1 MFDILWS
8 YTDQMLSHRLLKHL
22 KKLILACDM
31 AIWSWG
37 NLRLTSGPWKEAKLN
52 FPSKIFIYGLILMFD
67 PSKCSFWQTVLI
79 YDLINARINEKS
91 WKKFT
96 TKNWEFCLLG
106 EKTLIAWPAQKK
118 HAPTCVLKCSLAN
131 FWKTLERLRSKK
143 SFVQKL
149 KVFVT
154 LVQDDDIY

>member
-22 KKLILACDM
+22 KKLLLACDM
-31 AIWSWG
+31 AVWSWG

-96 TKNWEFCLLG
+96 TKNWEFRLLG
-106 EKTLIAWPAQKK
+106 EKTHIAWPAKK
-118 HAPTCVLKCSLAN
+118 ILAPKCVLTHSLAN
-131 FWKTLERLRSKK
+131 FGKTRKELVSKSPFVRKLLRK
-143 SFVQKL
+143 
-149 KVFVT
+149 
-154 LVQDDDIY
+154 

>member
-52 FPSKIFIYGLILMFD
+52 FPSKIFIYILILMFD
-67 PSKCSFWQTVLI
+67 PSKYFFWQTALI
-79 YDLINARINEKS
+79 YGLKLASCDKPWFFEFWDTGSFSHPSYYKKQLSFSEFGHRMQKTPYQMQITFPTFLVLDSVYTRTIRVRHNS
-91 WKKFT
+91 WKFY
-96 TKNWEFCLLG
+96 F
-106 EKTLIAWPAQKK
+106 
-118 HAPTCVLKCSLAN
+118 S
-131 FWKTLERLRSKK
+131 
-143 SFVQKL
+143 
-149 KVFVT
+149 
-154 LVQDDDIY
+154 

>member
-79 YDLINARINEKS
+79 YALINARIYEKS
-91 WKKFT
+91 WKKIK
-96 TKNWEFCLLG
+96 TKNSEFRLLS
-106 EKTLIAWPAQKK
+106 EKTHIAWPTKK
-118 HAPTCVLKCSLAN
+118 FLAPKCVLTRSLAN
-131 FWKTLERLRSKK
+131 FGKTHEDLVLKSPFVRKLLRK
-143 SFVQKL
+143 
-149 KVFVT
+149 
-154 LVQDDDIY
+154 